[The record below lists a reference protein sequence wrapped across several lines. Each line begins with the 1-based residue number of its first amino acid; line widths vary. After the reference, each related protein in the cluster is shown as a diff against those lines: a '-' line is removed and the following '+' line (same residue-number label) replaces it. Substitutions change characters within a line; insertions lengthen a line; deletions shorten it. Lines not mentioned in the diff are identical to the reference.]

1 MIKYLF
7 FLILYLFLTACS
19 HTKKNNDI
27 PELVHIQ
34 IVDRNGFN
42 ETISS
47 KERLKKFENINFFD
61 PQPYKKVVQFFKQA
75 SSAVGTSKIF
85 SYHENGYLYQS
96 LEVLGGRAHGQYR
109 EWHPNGSLKLQMR
122 VIEGAG
128 DLSIESINTWV
139 FDGEALVYNENG
151 ALEAQFVYDKGLLS
165 GKASFYYPTGALKRV
180 TYYEKNFEEGESVE
194 YGLEGSIIGVSNY
207 LHGKLHGEKN
217 FYGTKS
223 LPKFSEFYDQGV
235 LVSGLY
241 YNLSNQIVSQVN
253 HKSGVISFFSDKGL
267 EAQVEV
273 KNGEKEGFVN
283 LFHKE
288 GVLINSYHQ
297 ANGFK
302 HGEEILY
309 YSPNETNQS
318 NQPKLMLNWYMGK
331 LQGRVKTW
339 YNQGTLE
346 SEREFYDSKK
356 NGPASAFY
364 KSGQLMLLEE
374 YQNDYLQS
382 GLYWKKGDKK
392 EVSRVENGE
401 GIATLYDGDGVFLK
415 RVIYKKG
422 IAVDE

>member
-1 MIKYLF
+1 MTKSLF
-7 FLILYLFLTACS
+7 FLILYLLFTSCS
-19 HTKKNNDI
+19 HRKINNDTL
-27 PELVHIQ
+27 ELVHIQ

-47 KERLKKFENINFFD
+47 KERLKKFENINFCD
-61 PQPYKKVVQFFKQA
+61 PQPYKKVVQFFKQG
-75 SSAVGTSKIF
+75 SNAVGTSKIF

-96 LEVLGGRAHGQYR
+96 LDVLGGRAHGEYK
-109 EWHPNGSLKLQMR
+109 EWHPNGSLKLHMR

-139 FDGEALVYNENG
+139 FDGEAHVYNENG
-151 ALEAQFVYDKGLLS
+151 GLEAHFFYDKGLLS
-165 GKASFYYPTGALKRV
+165 GKATFYHPSGSLKRV

-194 YGLEGSIIGVSNY
+194 YGLDGAIIGASNY
-207 LHGKLHGEKN
+207 LHGNLHGEKN

-223 LPKFSEFYDQGV
+223 LPKFSEFYDKGV
-235 LVSGLY
+235 LISGLY
-241 YNLSNQIVSQVN
+241 YNLSNEIVSQVN
-253 HKSGVISFFSDKGL
+253 DKSGVISFFSEKGL
-267 EAQVEV
+267 ESQVEV
-273 KNGEKEGFVN
+273 TNGEKEGFVKI
-283 LFHKE
+283 FDKE

-297 ANGFK
+297 ASGLK
-302 HGEEILY
+302 HGEEVLY
-309 YSPNETNQS
+309 FNQNQTNQA
-318 NQPKLMLNWYMGK
+318 KLLLNWYMGK

-339 YNQGTLE
+339 YNEGALE

-422 IAVDE
+422 VATDE